1 VDALGFL
8 RRDHDHLARTV
19 AGILQQ
25 LADTNQAQ
33 TQALVAINAKTQRT
47 GAQLSN
53 LATGVTTVPVTWPNL
68 WPDTAYGVY
77 ISVLPGQAAA
87 GQVFAVLLNA
97 TKAVDGCTIAVNNT
111 SGGVLTTVGIDV
123 LGVRT

>member
-1 VDALGFL
+1 MDALGFL
-8 RRDHDHLARTV
+8 TERVKHLERQTAT
-19 AGILQQ
+19 ILTQ

-47 GAQLSN
+47 GATLTN
-53 LATGVTTVPVTWPNL
+53 LATGITTVPVQWPNP

-77 ISVLPGQAAA
+77 ISVLPGQAAS

-111 SGGVLTTVGIDV
+111 SGGVLTTVGVDV